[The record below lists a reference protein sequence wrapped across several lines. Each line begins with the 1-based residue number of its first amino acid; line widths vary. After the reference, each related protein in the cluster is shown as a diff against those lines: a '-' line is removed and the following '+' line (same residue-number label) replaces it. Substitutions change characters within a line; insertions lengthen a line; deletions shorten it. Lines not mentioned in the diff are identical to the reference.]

1 MTQTN
6 AAGLEIVFRNPE
18 ARRGVQCSSTWLLY
32 ARDHE
37 DFRVLVTCDGASR
50 PRIVRKE
57 AA

>member
-18 ARRGVQCSSTWLLY
+18 ARRGVQCFNTWLLH

-37 DFRVLVTCDGASR
+37 DYRVLVTCDGAGR

>member
-6 AAGLEIVFRNPE
+6 AAGLEIVFRSPE
-18 ARRGVQCSSTWLLY
+18 PRHGVQHSSTWLLY

-37 DFRVLVTCDGASR
+37 DFRVFVTCDGASR